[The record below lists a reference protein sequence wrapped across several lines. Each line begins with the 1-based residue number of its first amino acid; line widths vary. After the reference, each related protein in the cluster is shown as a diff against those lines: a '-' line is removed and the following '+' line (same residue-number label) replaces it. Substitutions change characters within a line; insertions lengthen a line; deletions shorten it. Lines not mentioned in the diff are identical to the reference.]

1 MLSSDFAPSRSAR
14 KREVRRKSSRDYKGT
29 AARHAHGVRFGS
41 KADMYAAI
49 RHVRFT
55 PNTDHKSGHW
65 LCRTRME

>member
-1 MLSSDFAPSRSAR
+1 MRPAVRGVMHEGLGAESD
-14 KREVRRKSSRDYKGT
+14 
-29 AARHAHGVRFGS
+29 VRFGS

-65 LCRTRME
+65 LCRTRIE